1 MSSGEKVV
9 ETRDSLPPTKRF
21 VGDVVHL
28 IVIGTIQKLHWQNF
42 EPNLEISTIQL
53 VLLNICTR

>member
-1 MSSGEKVV
+1 MSSSEKVV
-9 ETRDSLPPTKRF
+9 ETKDSLPPTKRF

-42 EPNLEISTIQL
+42 EPNFEILTIQ
-53 VLLNICTR
+53 IPS

>member
-1 MSSGEKVV
+1 MSSSEKLV
-9 ETRDSLPPTKRF
+9 ETKDSLPPTKRF

-42 EPNLEISTIQL
+42 EPKFEI
-53 VLLNICTR
+53 